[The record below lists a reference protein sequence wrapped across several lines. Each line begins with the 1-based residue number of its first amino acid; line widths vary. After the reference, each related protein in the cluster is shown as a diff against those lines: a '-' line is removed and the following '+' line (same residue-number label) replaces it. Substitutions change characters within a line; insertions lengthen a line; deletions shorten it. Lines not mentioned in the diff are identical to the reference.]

1 MRINP
6 LAFALTAAL
15 GMTLATPVCAQETL
29 EFSVSTVL
37 SDAFPWGQAAEKWAE
52 LVNERSDG
60 RLTLK
65 VYPNAQLV
73 SGDQT
78 REFSAM
84 RSGLIDM
91 AVAST
96 INWSPQVPELN
107 LFSLPFLM
115 PDEAAIDAIT
125 QGSSGEKI
133 FAAIDKKGVMP
144 LAWGENGFRELSNS
158 KHTIDGPEDV
168 QGLKVR
174 VVGSPLFL
182 DTFSTLGANPTQM
195 SWADAKPALTTGAID
210 GQENPL
216 SVFDVARVDQV
227 GQSYLTLWHY
237 MADPLIFGVNKK
249 VWKSLPKADREL
261 LQQAAIDAGAWEIDK
276 SRSELSQ
283 TLAAIKERGVEVTE
297 LTPEQHQAFV
307 DATAEVYQKWTPRIG
322 ADLVAEAQAAIAAR

>member
-1 MRINP
+1 MRIKP

-15 GMTLATPVCAQETL
+15 GMTLATPVLAQETR

>member
-1 MRINP
+1 MRIKP

-15 GMTLATPVCAQETL
+15 GMTLAAPTFAQETR

-107 LFSLPFLM
+107 LFSLPFLL
-115 PDEAAIDAIT
+115 PDDAAIDAIT
-125 QGSSGEKI
+125 QGDTGKKI

-158 KHTIDGPEDV
+158 KHPIDSPEDV

-182 DTFSTLGANPTQM
+182 DTFNTLGANPTQM

-227 GQSYLTLWHY
+227 GQNYLTLWHY

-249 VWKSLPKADREL
+249 VWKSLPEADREL
-261 LQQAAIDAGAWEIDK
+261 LQQAAIDAGAWEIEK
-276 SRSELSQ
+276 SRNELSE
-283 TLAAIKERGVEVTE
+283 TLVTIKERGVEVTE

-307 DATAEVYQKWTPRIG
+307 DATAEVYTKWTPRIG
-322 ADLVAEAQAAIAAR
+322 AELVAEAQAAIAAR

>member
-1 MRINP
+1 MRVKP

-15 GMTLATPVCAQETL
+15 GMTLSAPVFAQETR

-52 LVNERSDG
+52 LVNERSEG
-60 RLTLK
+60 RMTLK

-125 QGSSGEKI
+125 QGSTGEKI
-133 FAAIDKKGVMP
+133 FSAIDKKGVMP

-158 KHTIDGPEDV
+158 KHPIDGPEDV

-182 DTFSTLGANPTQM
+182 DTFSALGANPTQM

-227 GQSYLTLWHY
+227 GQNHLTLWHY

-249 VWKSLPKADREL
+249 VWKSLSEEDQAL
-261 LQQAAIDAGAWEIDK
+261 LQQAAIDAGAWEIEK
-276 SRSELSQ
+276 SRSELSD
-283 TLAAIKERGVEVTE
+283 TLATIKERGVEVTE

-322 ADLVAEAQAAIAAR
+322 AELVAEAQAAIAAR

>member
-1 MRINP
+1 MRIKP

-15 GMTLATPVCAQETL
+15 GMTLATPVFAQETR

-249 VWKSLPKADREL
+249 VWKSLPAADREL

-276 SRSELSQ
+276 SRSELNQ

>member
-1 MRINP
+1 MRIKS

-15 GMTLATPVCAQETL
+15 GMTVTTAAFAQETR

-37 SDAFPWGQAAEKWAE
+37 SEAFPWGQAAEKWAE
-52 LVNERSDG
+52 LVNERSEG

-125 QGSSGEKI
+125 QGETGKKI

-158 KHTIDGPEDV
+158 KHPITSPEDV

-237 MADPLIFGVNKK
+237 MADPLVFGVNKK
-249 VWKSLPKADREL
+249 VWKSLPQADRDL
-261 LQQAAIDAGAWEIDK
+261 LQQAAVDAGAWEIEK
-276 SRSELSQ
+276 SRRELSE
-283 TLAAIKERGVEVTE
+283 TLAAIEERGVAVTK

-307 DATAEVYQKWTPRIG
+307 DATAEVYTKWTPRIG
-322 ADLVAEAQAAIAAR
+322 EQLVSDAQAAIANR